1 VKEPAIHPR
10 LYTSLVLPRWQ
21 LGFPTA
27 SQSLP
32 SIGFAP
38 RVSWRLGISR
48 TAFARGRYRSA
59 WPLAWKTC
67 PSSQSRFRSF
77 EIGDGAPE
85 SRASRHSPRF
95 RRFLNLFFFFFISQ
109 SPSHSLGSGRS
120 RRTHTG
126 ARLHPGA
133 LLRAPA
139 LGKYDF

>member
-1 VKEPAIHPR
+1 VKEPATHPR

-27 SQSLP
+27 SRSLL

-59 WPLAWKTC
+59 WPLAWKAC

-77 EIGDGAPE
+77 EIVGAFE
-85 SRASRHSPRF
+85 SRLAIVPGSVGSHPFHFTVPVPLPR
-95 RRFLNLFFFFFISQ
+95 
-109 SPSHSLGSGRS
+109 
-120 RRTHTG
+120 
-126 ARLHPGA
+126 
-133 LLRAPA
+133 
-139 LGKYDF
+139 